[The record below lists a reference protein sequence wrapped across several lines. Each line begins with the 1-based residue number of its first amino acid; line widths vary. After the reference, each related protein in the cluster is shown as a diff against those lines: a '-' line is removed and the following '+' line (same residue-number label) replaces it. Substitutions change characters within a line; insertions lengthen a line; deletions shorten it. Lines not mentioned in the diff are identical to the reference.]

1 MNELGLQKLIVDAVN
16 GAGGF
21 ARKMNNR
28 FLIGVSDLIVKLP
41 PQVMHGSSRGCPAG
55 FLEVK
60 QRAYN
65 IRGLTEFE
73 PGGDGVTHQQAKF
86 LTEAWTAGMPCGVAS
101 FLQAGSGSGAR
112 YWLHIKPWYDW
123 KPGDKVMVRAA
134 DHIELSRKPDARAND
149 ILTHLYNWQ
158 RAWREG
164 K

>member
-1 MNELGLQKLIVDAVN
+1 MKELGLQKFIVDTVN

-28 FLIGVSDLIVKLP
+28 FLIGVSDLLVKLP
-41 PQVMHGSSRGCPAG
+41 PKTNHDALRGCPAG

-60 QRAYN
+60 QRAYPRSETQN
-65 IRGLTEFE
+65 FE
-73 PGGDGVTHQQAKF
+73 PGEGVTHQQAKF
-86 LTEAWTAGMPCGVAS
+86 LTDAWNAGMPCGVMS
-101 FLQAGSGSGAR
+101 FLQEGSGSGAR
-112 YWLHIKPWYDW
+112 YWLYIKPWYRW
-123 KPGDKVMVRAA
+123 EPGDKVTVTAEQHLLLGKR
-134 DHIELSRKPDARAND
+134 PDARAND